1 MPPFLQNLFGSAGSQ
16 LGSLIWALLILLVGW
31 IIALIIRNV
40 LRRLLHRTQLDE
52 RLGKVFTD
60 SGQEKL
66 FDASHWIA
74 QIVYYILLLFV
85 FVGFFEALGL
95 TRVSAPLNAFLST
108 IWGWLPSLLAAAVI
122 VLAAWIVATLVRW
135 LLRALFERINLDKR
149 VASSADLGEDEKRPS
164 IGHSIAEAA
173 YWLIFLLFLPAFL
186 GALGLQSL
194 MEPVQG
200 MIDQILSYLPNVLW
214 AAAILLVGWFVAR
227 VIRQVVVSFLDA
239 VGVDRFGEK
248 VGLSKMMGDQT
259 LSGLVGLIVYV
270 LIMLVVLISALDAL
284 AIEAIS
290 EPAIAMLESILDAVP
305 SIVAAIVVLIIAY
318 FVAKLVS
325 DLVASLLAGIGFDRL
340 LVWLGLGEEPKEGQR
355 TPSEI
360 VGYVVLVII
369 MLLAV
374 TAAAEL
380 LNFGSMTTYVSE
392 ILAFVSRIAVALVV
406 FAIGLLLANLAR
418 KAIVAAGGHRRN
430 LLGTVAWI
438 AIVFFTGA
446 LALGQTGISES
457 IVNLAFGLSLGA
469 LAIAAAL
476 AFGLGGQKVAAR
488 ELESMV
494 DAFRTEEEE

>member
-1 MPPFLQNLFGSAGSQ
+1 
-16 LGSLIWALLILLVGW
+16 
-31 IIALIIRNV
+31 
-40 LRRLLHRTQLDE
+40 
-52 RLGKVFTD
+52 
-60 SGQEKL
+60 
-66 FDASHWIA
+66 
-74 QIVYYILLLFV
+74 
-85 FVGFFEALGL
+85 
-95 TRVSAPLNAFLST
+95 
-108 IWGWLPSLLAAAVI
+108 
-122 VLAAWIVATLVRW
+122 
-135 LLRALFERINLDKR
+135 
-149 VASSADLGEDEKRPS
+149 
-164 IGHSIAEAA
+164 
-173 YWLIFLLFLPAFL
+173 
-186 GALGLQSL
+186 
-194 MEPVQG
+194 
-200 MIDQILSYLPNVLW
+200 
-214 AAAILLVGWFVAR
+214 
-227 VIRQVVVSFLDA
+227 LDA